1 MIQILFLRGIS
12 WWWKV
17 EKHFPA
23 LFSGNTAQLM
33 NFMGLSIFPFK
44 WGGKSF
50 PSPRFGKAEVVK
62 TGTCT
67 STRMRHVTLK
77 SPLLL
82 QFPYCE
88 LCDNDSKQSNY
99 RLMSVKFIKVWAS
112 SLPANFPYEKIRRH
126 SELFSC
132 IDKDNKFGRKVRCK
146 GLNFL

>member
-1 MIQILFLRGIS
+1 M
-12 WWWKV
+12 

-23 LFSGNTAQLM
+23 LFSGNMAQLM

-44 WGGKSF
+44 RGGHSF

-82 QFPYCE
+82 QFPYRE
-88 LCDNDSKQSNY
+88 LCDNEQ
-99 RLMSVKFIKVWAS
+99 
-112 SLPANFPYEKIRRH
+112 
-126 SELFSC
+126 
-132 IDKDNKFGRKVRCK
+132 
-146 GLNFL
+146 